1 MMARTRQ
8 IQSSRIL
15 RKKDLAKLRDA
26 DRILREA
33 EKASETSRQSAKVL
47 EQEILDAAHKRAL
60 RDAARAASRVIADAE
75 AATSSR
81 MQNLET
87 ELAQLVSQTVR
98 AILGSY
104 AAEDATYRAALNVL
118 SQLREHRQGR
128 VFAAPDVV
136 DLMRRAVTDL
146 GKDGAEVTQVLT
158 DSGLASGQAFLV
170 SDRGSVEIGLSAL
183 TDSALRIWEGPGAGK
198 DRPE

>member
-1 MMARTRQ
+1 MARAKQ

-26 DRILREA
+26 ERILREA
-33 EKASETSRQSAKVL
+33 EEASEASKQAAMAL

-60 RDAARAASRVIADAE
+60 REAARAASRVIADAE
-75 AATSSR
+75 AATSNR
-81 MQNLET
+81 MQNMET

-104 AAEDATYRAALNVL
+104 ATEEATYRAALNAL
-118 SQLREHRQGR
+118 SQMREHRQGR
-128 VFAAPDVV
+128 IFAAQDVV

-146 GKDGAEVTQVLT
+146 GDDGAEVTQILT
-158 DSGLASGQAFLV
+158 DTGLAPGQAFLV
-170 SDRGSVEIGLSAL
+170 SDRGSAEIGLSAL
-183 TDSALRIWEGPGAGK
+183 TDSALRIWDAPKAGK
-198 DRPE
+198 DRSE